1 MWVGVPVFQ
10 ARPLGKVHKSGH
22 AILYALISASFFQ
35 YRSRSCARTRTSVFL
50 MNKNDGLNFDFEM
63 YRKDHEGAF
72 TKAGNS
78 IKKILLKI
86 LRFTETSV
94 VVNIIAVIFAAIQV
108 FNACSSSDTEVIIRE
123 RAAEYQ
129 KDAKET
135 MQFLYSVTLPDSI
148 ENHTDIQEIRM
159 LQDKLS
165 AIELRNISLTSEMDF
180 SSTNKI
186 SVDLQL
192 YIDYMTQKGAVLKD
206 WGEIVTFLMNR
217 NATAN
222 PFLLNKC
229 LHVQERNNEFNQK
242 TISKLQSISSSS
254 MTPEL
259 KARDAMEILK
269 DYILSEP
276 VSELNKMVHEL
287 NISYITW
294 SNTQLLLKKVEIV
307 GSNTEANQTFI
318 K

>member
-1 MWVGVPVFQ
+1 
-10 ARPLGKVHKSGH
+10 
-22 AILYALISASFFQ
+22 
-35 YRSRSCARTRTSVFL
+35 

-108 FNACSSSDTEVIIRE
+108 FNACSSSDPEVIIRE

-165 AIELRNISLTSEMDF
+165 VIELRNISLTSEMDF